1 MKSLGSIA
9 GTVVLA
15 ILLAGC
21 GGGSDDGTPAQNGEP
36 QVVSPDEIAAV
47 ELSHPIYWVG
57 ERDATSLE
65 LTVTDDERSYVRYLD
80 EGVEAGDPAPGYLT
94 VGTYPLENAAAALT
108 SAAKNTEDTLGRS
121 DDGAVLLISKSNP
134 GSIYVAYPGPGYE
147 IEVFSPDPVEALE
160 LASSGALEPI
170 K

>member
-1 MKSLGSIA
+1 MRSLTLVA
-9 GTVVLA
+9 GIVLVA
-15 ILLAGC
+15 VLLAGC
-21 GGGSDDGTPAQNGEP
+21 GGGSDESTPAQGGGP
-36 QVVSPDEIAAV
+36 QIASPEEIAAV

-57 ERDATSLE
+57 ERNGTSLE

-134 GSIYVAYPGPGYE
+134 GSIYVAYPGTGYE
-147 IEVFSPDPVEALE
+147 IEVFSPDPAEALE

-170 K
+170 N